1 MLFNEVLNT
10 IPYYI
15 QKNKRLARLCLGGM
29 VTFVTVASVGVSSFY
44 MGRIVTGMRSECP
57 LTIDISRSEAFI
69 LATSSNATSVQNSV
83 EKKIKPQKTE
93 VSIVNR
99 EGGVVVSKN
108 GTKYHFPWCAGAGQ
122 IKEENKVWF
131 RTEVDAQSAG
141 YTKAGN
147 CQ

>member
-15 QKNKRLARLCLGGM
+15 QKNKRLVRFFAAVGA
-29 VTFVTVASVGVSSFY
+29 TFVVVASVGISSFY
-44 MGRIVTGMRSECP
+44 VGRIVTYTQSQCP
-57 LTIDISRSEAFI
+57 LVIDIPRSGAPM
-69 LATSSNATSVQNSV
+69 ATDTSKSTSTL
-83 EKKIKPQKTE
+83 EKNIKPQKIET
-93 VSIVNR
+93 SIANR
-99 EGGVVVSKN
+99 AGGVVVSKN

-122 IKEENKVWF
+122 IKEENKVWYT
-131 RTEVDAQSAG
+131 TEQDAISAG